1 MKISGELT
9 SSRGCIMS
17 SLLDETADDAPVK
30 DVAARQQPRLPAV
43 ARDLAGNRHAWAP
56 QDVSRVSR
64 DELEDRFF
72 RLHEET
78 LQLKQHIHK
87 QDEKIRKLGTK
98 LVRLVKDRER
108 LQQMAAG
115 KVQPPSRV
123 RDIETEE
130 MIEELQEN
138 VRGLQA
144 EKEELKQRLLVAKN
158 QVINSQ
164 RWRPTPYGR
173 VQPQVDSGLAK
184 LRDDASSPSRARP
197 RGLRSWDTERKPPT
211 GQLPR
216 YGHSLLE
223 EARGEI
229 RNLNNVI
236 ESQQSQIEELERAS
250 ELLREELKKKE
261 AEYEEHLQQMRQQQT
276 FSLRSQV
283 NSNVSLIKLQKQLA
297 DRSNVVTMLE
307 GRFVSLQ
314 EAQQT
319 LKTCLDGAMAKVEEL
334 TAQLKEERLKSLEL
348 ETVVQNANI
357 TKTQREKLQER
368 IHELEQERDL
378 LREENKR
385 LQHSAFDISQQQKWQ
400 LQEQQLKLQISQLE
414 TALKADLV
422 DKNEILDKMKA
433 ERDRNEQLAEE
444 NRRVHLRILEQ
455 KQQLEELS
463 SRLKFCSRENDYSE
477 AELTEALLLIKT
489 RKSQRSGDLGFLAEE
504 EGSNSKETSIR
515 ELRAAH
521 AETFQE
527 LEKTRKLLSMESRI
541 CKDYKA
547 ELEVVVEK
555 ANKDRAEYE
564 QKLKHQTQL
573 LDARAAKI
581 HKLEAKFKDIAYS
594 PKTFMTRAEPA
605 DTGESDEAS
614 GRTSCE
620 NLVEFQIVSV
630 SLSPATLQALGDAE
644 LSTFCTYSF
653 YLFELHATPVVTG
666 VSPKYDFT
674 SRYAVSMD
682 KHFLDYLD
690 KSSVTV
696 ELHQA
701 QDWKTIGSGE
711 IRLQDLLG
719 REGSVHGSIPL
730 FGTQGSPCLGSL
742 EYCLR
747 LKTPMAETKRLL
759 AETAASS
766 AHSAHPQLLPSVTDS
781 WNELFITIH
790 RCSDL
795 RSVHS
800 QFPSPYVVYKF
811 YSFPDHPSATVHDCC
826 DPEFNDLKSYFVPM
840 DSDLDRYL
848 RSETLRIYVF
858 DFKEERMD
866 MFVGK
871 AAVSLLPLVNDQT
884 FSGVFELV
892 DPSGRPAGHI
902 EVLFGWKLTYVPPPG
917 SVTATDSRL
926 ITERRPSEDPA
937 SLTPEP
943 KTENKERT
951 DTGQN
956 THWACSETIAG
967 EVAPPEPTK
976 HKTQKEVR
984 ASAKRVTFVES
995 TDAEALIRDEAPRS
1009 ANEEEELEEEE
1020 SHVSEGQLI
1029 PSSQSYS
1036 DDSDISEEIPE
1047 DVVNTPVAGDVQRE
1061 SPQSDSDDC
1070 IVQGLSTQKKALPR
1084 IRLEIVSLS
1093 LRPQS
1098 RLAQDDS
1105 VVRLF
1110 VEYSFL
1116 DLPTEETPLSLP
1128 KPLPG
1133 RSINYNYSKVIPVD
1147 PESNAARRSLLKE
1160 VLQGQSPQMERIR
1173 FTVVSEPPEEE
1184 EQERECEDV
1193 GVAYL
1198 RIPEILEKQ
1207 EELMEVDL
1215 DVLDVEDNNE
1225 VLGHLTVSVEG
1236 LEALQA
1242 IMEDL
1247 DKAEPVLD

>member
-1 MKISGELT
+1 MLIILLNLFVS
-9 SSRGCIMS
+9 GCIMS

-30 DVAARQQPRLPAV
+30 EVAAQQPRLPAV
-43 ARDLAGNRHAWAP
+43 ERDLAGNRHAWAP

-78 LQLKQHIHK
+78 LQLKQQIHK

-184 LRDDASSPSRARP
+184 LRDDASSPSQQMLALP
-197 RGLRSWDTERKPPT
+197 PAGLRSWDTERRPPT

-348 ETVVQNANI
+348 ETLVQNANI
-357 TKTQREKLQER
+357 TETQREKLQER

-385 LQHSAFDISQQQKWQ
+385 LQYSAFDVSQQQKWQ

-444 NRRVHLRILEQ
+444 NRRVHVRILEQ

-463 SRLKFCSRENDYSE
+463 SRLKFCSRVSCCE

-541 CKDYKA
+541 CKDYKE
-547 ELEVVVEK
+547 ELEAVVEK

-594 PKTFMTRAEPA
+594 PRTFMTRAEPA

-701 QDWKTIGSGE
+701 LDWKTLGSGE

-730 FGTQGSPCLGSL
+730 FGTQGAPCLGSL

-759 AETAASS
+759 AETDATFHELYLSLKLANQS
-766 AHSAHPQLLPSVTDS
+766 QWLLPLVTDS
-781 WNELFITIH
+781 WNELFITIR
-790 RCSDL
+790 RCSEL

-826 DPEFNDLKSYFVPM
+826 DPEFNDLKSYFVPV

-848 RSETLRIYVF
+848 RSEMLWIYVF
-858 DFKEERMD
+858 DFKEELMD

-892 DPSGRPAGHI
+892 DPSGRPAGHV
-902 EVLFGWKLTYVPPPG
+902 EVLFWWKLTYVPPPG
-917 SVTATDSRL
+917 SVNATDSRL
-926 ITERRPSEDPA
+926 ITERRLSEDPA

-943 KTENKERT
+943 QTENKERS

-967 EVAPPEPTK
+967 EVYPNP
-976 HKTQKEVR
+976 HSTQISSIGKI
-984 ASAKRVTFVES
+984 SVTLS
-995 TDAEALIRDEAPRS
+995 WYEAPRS
-1009 ANEEEELEEEE
+1009 ATDEEELEEEE

-1047 DVVNTPVAGDVQRE
+1047 AVFV
-1061 SPQSDSDDC
+1061 SPQ
-1070 IVQGLSTQKKALPR
+1070 ALPR

-1093 LRPQS
+1093 LRPRA
-1098 RLAQDDS
+1098 RLARDDS

-1133 RSINYNYSKVIPVD
+1133 RSINYNYSKGNSAEVG
-1147 PESNAARRSLLKE
+1147 EGLLK
-1160 VLQGQSPQMERIR
+1160 LSIR

-1242 IMEDL
+1242 IMEDQ
-1247 DKAEPVLD
+1247 DKAEPVLE

>member
-1 MKISGELT
+1 
-9 SSRGCIMS
+9 MS

-30 DVAARQQPRLPAV
+30 EVAAQQPRLPAV

-197 RGLRSWDTERKPPT
+197 RGESTVVPPT

-236 ESQQSQIEELERAS
+236 ESQQSQIEELEGAA

-261 AEYEEHLQQMRQQQT
+261 AEYEEHLQQMRQQQA

-348 ETVVQNANI
+348 ETVVQN
-357 TKTQREKLQER
+357 LQER

-385 LQHSAFDISQQQKWQ
+385 LQYSAFDVSQQQKWQ

-547 ELEVVVEK
+547 ELEAVVEK

-594 PKTFMTRAEPA
+594 PKTFMTKAEPA

-614 GRTSCE
+614 ERTSCE

-682 KHFLDYLD
+682 KHFLDYLN

-701 QDWKTIGSGE
+701 QDWKTLGSGE

-719 REGSVHGSIPL
+719 REGIIHGSIAL
-730 FGTQGSPCLGSL
+730 FGTQGAPCLGSL

-766 AHSAHPQLLPSVTDS
+766 AHPQVHQSLLPSVTDS
-781 WNELFITIH
+781 WNELFITIR

-826 DPEFNDLKSYFVPM
+826 DPEFNDLKSYFVPV

-848 RSETLRIYVF
+848 RSETLWIYVF

-892 DPSGRPAGHI
+892 DPSGRPAGHV
-902 EVLFGWKLTYVPPPG
+902 EVLFRWKLTYVPPPG
-917 SVTATDSRL
+917 SVNATDSRL
-926 ITERRPSEDPA
+926 ITERRLSEDPA
-937 SLTPEP
+937 SLKPEP
-943 KTENKERT
+943 QTENKERS

-956 THWACSETIAG
+956 AHWAYSETIAG
-967 EVAPPEPTK
+967 EVYPNP
-976 HKTQKEVR
+976 HSTQISSIGKI
-984 ASAKRVTFVES
+984 SVT
-995 TDAEALIRDEAPRS
+995 LK
-1009 ANEEEELEEEE
+1009 

-1029 PSSQSYS
+1029 PS
-1036 DDSDISEEIPE
+1036 PLCRT
-1047 DVVNTPVAGDVQRE
+1047 VFV
-1061 SPQSDSDDC
+1061 SPQ
-1070 IVQGLSTQKKALPR
+1070 VLPR

-1098 RLAQDDS
+1098 RLARDDS

-1133 RSINYNYSKVIPVD
+1133 RSINYNYSKVIHAAAEVKIRCV
-1147 PESNAARRSLLKE
+1147 SN
-1160 VLQGQSPQMERIR
+1160 RIR

-1215 DVLDVEDNNE
+1215 DGESTRN
-1225 VLGHLTVSVEG
+1225 T
-1236 LEALQA
+1236 QT
-1242 IMEDL
+1242 
-1247 DKAEPVLD
+1247 

>member
-1 MKISGELT
+1 
-9 SSRGCIMS
+9 MS

-30 DVAARQQPRLPAV
+30 EVAAQQPR
-43 ARDLAGNRHAWAP
+43 NRHAWAP

-78 LQLKQHIHK
+78 LQLKQQIHK

-173 VQPQVDSGLAK
+173 VQPQVDSGLK
-184 LRDDASSPSRARP
+184 SSEQMLALPPA
-197 RGLRSWDTERKPPT
+197 GLRSWDTERRPPT

-348 ETVVQNANI
+348 ETLVQNANI
-357 TKTQREKLQER
+357 TETQREKLQER

-385 LQHSAFDISQQQKWQ
+385 LQYSAFDVSQQQKWQ

-444 NRRVHLRILEQ
+444 NRRVHVRILEQ

-541 CKDYKA
+541 CKDYKE
-547 ELEVVVEK
+547 ELEAVVEK

-594 PKTFMTRAEPA
+594 PRTFMTRAEPA

-701 QDWKTIGSGE
+701 LDWKTLGSGE

-730 FGTQGSPCLGSL
+730 FGSL

-759 AETAASS
+759 AETDASK
-766 AHSAHPQLLPSVTDS
+766 AHSAHPQVHQSLLPLVTDS
-781 WNELFITIH
+781 WNELFITIR
-790 RCSDL
+790 RCSEL

-826 DPEFNDLKSYFVPM
+826 DPEFNDLKSYFVPV

-848 RSETLRIYVF
+848 RSEMLWIYVF
-858 DFKEERMD
+858 DFKEELMD

-892 DPSGRPAGHI
+892 DPSGRPAGHV
-902 EVLFGWKLTYVPPPG
+902 EVLFWWKLTYVPPPG
-917 SVTATDSRL
+917 SVNATDSRL
-926 ITERRPSEDPA
+926 ITERRLSEDPA

-943 KTENKERT
+943 QTENKERS

-967 EVAPPEPTK
+967 EVYPNP
-976 HKTQKEVR
+976 HSTQISSIGKI
-984 ASAKRVTFVES
+984 SVT
-995 TDAEALIRDEAPRS
+995 LK
-1009 ANEEEELEEEE
+1009 

-1047 DVVNTPVAGDVQRE
+1047 AVFV
-1061 SPQSDSDDC
+1061 SPQ
-1070 IVQGLSTQKKALPR
+1070 ALPR

-1093 LRPQS
+1093 LRPRA
-1098 RLAQDDS
+1098 RLARDDS

-1133 RSINYNYSKVIPVD
+1133 RSINYNYSKGNSAEVG
-1147 PESNAARRSLLKE
+1147 EGLLK
-1160 VLQGQSPQMERIR
+1160 LSFP
-1173 FTVVSEPPEEE
+1173 
-1184 EQERECEDV
+1184 
-1193 GVAYL
+1193 
-1198 RIPEILEKQ
+1198 
-1207 EELMEVDL
+1207 
-1215 DVLDVEDNNE
+1215 
-1225 VLGHLTVSVEG
+1225 
-1236 LEALQA
+1236 
-1242 IMEDL
+1242 MEDRPT
-1247 DKAEPVLD
+1247 K